1 MLPFLNFL
9 IQITKGG
16 SPSKPFRPRN
26 ATRIKKR
33 SRSAAQIAGVQ
44 KARETRQKNIQAKKD
59 REAEY
64 KRQMALRKAQ
74 EEALIAAENAP
85 YGNLMI
91 DETTGQNVSLDDQE
105 TKEVDEILSRFFQNG
120 NSYYKVTKIERILN
134 PELDRKYEAHRQT
147 LQKEKHPTDE
157 VLMFHGTARINIR
170 RLNPPSLMM
179 T

>member
-74 EEALIAAENAP
+74 EEALIAAEN
-85 YGNLMI
+85 G
-91 DETTGQNVSLDDQE
+91 TVRKSDD
-105 TKEVDEILSRFFQNG
+105 R
-120 NSYYKVTKIERILN
+120 
-134 PELDRKYEAHRQT
+134 
-147 LQKEKHPTDE
+147 
-157 VLMFHGTARINIR
+157 
-170 RLNPPSLMM
+170 
-179 T
+179 